1 MRLIEIFEAVS
12 DHEDQR
18 HFQQLKWSPYGLQSA
33 GGRMVSKIYQEI
45 GDVPIN
51 NTKPMEASGVGK
63 IVPGVNTTPDVD
75 PNQTEIEA
83 GKFFG
88 KAGVDPTSKTKLKR
102 KPKAL

>member
-1 MRLIEIFEAVS
+1 
-12 DHEDQR
+12 
-18 HFQQLKWSPYGLQSA
+18 
-33 GGRMVSKIYQEI
+33 
-45 GDVPIN
+45 
-51 NTKPMEASGVGK
+51 MEASGVGK

-88 KAGVDPTSKTKLKR
+88 KDRVDPTSKTKLKR